1 MLWSRI
7 GIHTI
12 LWTNE
17 DNSSFQSDLKKIGVE
32 IDRNSARSSKGQ
44 LYLVTQV
51 GSSFQRDYPD
61 VPVVVEK
68 GRYLVVDLSFE
79 QLASMDKNDENC
91 WMLRPLMPNQVILD
105 VIRPERKEVVPWIQS
120 LVASISQP
128 TYQSYLTQLTIYRTR
143 HSLSSFFRDA
153 ASMGNR

>member
-1 MLWSRI
+1 MVYVVLKNSEEINGAIRSQRPSQMLWSRI

-32 IDRNSARSSKGQ
+32 IDRNSVRSSKGQ

-68 GRYLVVDLSFE
+68 GRYLVVDVSFE

-105 VIRPERKEVVPWIQS
+105 VIRPERKKSS
-120 LVASISQP
+120 LGYSH
-128 TYQSYLTQLTIYRTR
+128 L
-143 HSLSSFFRDA
+143 
-153 ASMGNR
+153 